1 MILKIST
8 LFFPVLP
15 DSLDFRFHPLLFQEQ
30 LLLKVLE
37 VPNKPFFVPLLFLNP
52 LLILQVLLGEPL
64 LKLVKQVLF
73 VLGGLLSLEECLL
86 YLVRKL
92 YFKVSNDLFV
102 FVYLVLLDSVS
113 LVHRSSNFG
122 LLP

>member
-1 MILKIST
+1 LVLKIST

-37 VPNKPFFVPLLFLNP
+37 VPNKPFFVPILFLKP

-102 FVYLVLLDSVS
+102 FVYLV
-113 LVHRSSNFG
+113 
-122 LLP
+122 